1 MTHDYPDGNVEFP
14 DSGSRVSRRIADE
27 LRWTRISRKLSVG
40 DVAHALKI
48 RTAYIEAMEDDRFGD
63 LPAPVYI
70 SGFLRTYANHLG
82 LDGEQ
87 LVTWLKDDNRLA
99 FEPREMELPVPISD
113 IRRPTRPIILA
124 SLTVA
129 IGIAVAWYAYQE
141 SRSIDID
148 LIPEVPELISDQL
161 RPEDVTETAPASQ
174 QTAEAV
180 DETAAASA
188 EPLPEAAEAAAVS
201 QDGVQQAGETQDPLQ
216 EEQVVA
222 ETADQQ
228 QAGQTV
234 VRTAV
239 LQQEVQAT
247 EVTAVLQPEEQT
259 AVDAAVPLEAQE
271 QDALNATVAQEQAI
285 EEVAVHGEE
294 EDGDARAATDA
305 AVLENANA
313 RIEPSVYG
321 EPGAGSR
328 VELRAVEETWI
339 QVEVPGGT
347 VILTHILLP
356 GDVYHV
362 PDRDDLTLDT
372 GNAGGLEI
380 RVDGAL
386 IPVLG
391 GAGAVVR
398 DILLAA
404 DSLKA
409 R

>member
-1 MTHDYPDGNVEFP
+1 MTHDYPDGNVETP
-14 DSGSRVSRRIADE
+14 DAGSQVSRRIADE
-27 LRWTRISRKLSVG
+27 LHWTRITRKLSVE
-40 DVAHALKI
+40 DVSHALKI
-48 RTAYIEAMEDDRFGD
+48 RTAYIEAMEGNRFED

-70 SGFLRTYANHLG
+70 SGFLRTYANYLG

-87 LVTWLKDDNRLA
+87 LVTWLKDENRQA

-113 IRRPTRPIILA
+113 IRRPTRPIILV
-124 SLTVA
+124 SLIVA
-129 IGIAVAWYAYQE
+129 IGIAVAWYVYQE

-148 LIPEVPELISDQL
+148 LIPEVPDLISDQL
-161 RPEDVTETAPASQ
+161 KKEDITETAPAPQ
-174 QTAEAV
+174 QAAEAV
-180 DETAAASA
+180 DEPTTAAVPE
-188 EPLPEAAEAAAVS
+188 EPLPDTAEAAAAS
-201 QDGVQQAGETQDPLQ
+201 PDGDQQAGDAAVPREAEQVTGETQVPQQ
-216 EEQVVA
+216 EEQSVTD
-222 ETADQQ
+222 TADQQ
-228 QAGQTV
+228 QVEQAVADTAIPPEAEVLDAG
-234 VRTAV
+234 
-239 LQQEVQAT
+239 
-247 EVTAVLQPEEQT
+247 
-259 AVDAAVPLEAQE
+259 DAA
-271 QDALNATVAQEQAI
+271 VAQEQVI
-285 EEVAVHGEE
+285 EEAAVPEE
-294 EDGDARAATDA
+294 EENGDAQPATDA
-305 AVLENANA
+305 AVLGNADS

-328 VELRAVEETWI
+328 IELRAVEETWI
-339 QVEVPGGT
+339 QVDVPGGT

-380 RVDGAL
+380 RVDGIL

-398 DILLAA
+398 DIPLAA